1 MNKLRR
7 ASLAGKS
14 SEQPGRAFI
23 LRALNICVLILTA
36 RDSARK
42 PRALRKTARAGLY
55 IFQSV
60 SDSVKHTF
68 TLSHQLCSLY
78 T

>member
-55 IFQSV
+55 IHILHYIRGV
-60 SDSVKHTF
+60 TNLEYV
-68 TLSHQLCSLY
+68 
-78 T
+78 